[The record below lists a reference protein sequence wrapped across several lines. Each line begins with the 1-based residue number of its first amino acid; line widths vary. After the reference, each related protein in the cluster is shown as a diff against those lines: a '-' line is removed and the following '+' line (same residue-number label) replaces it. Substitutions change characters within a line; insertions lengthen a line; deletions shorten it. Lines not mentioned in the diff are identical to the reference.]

1 MAHGQDDRDFETV
14 GVIWWQIESSFASQA
29 IEALMTWGY
38 QVGETVIVQIDDAT
52 EQIRAVIIASLA
64 QSTESIICTEHLN
77 YIDPLKQ
84 PQF

>member
-38 QVGETVIVQIDDAT
+38 
-52 EQIRAVIIASLA
+52 
-64 QSTESIICTEHLN
+64 
-77 YIDPLKQ
+77 
-84 PQF
+84 